1 MSKPIEL
8 MHVYFGENKNTCG
21 TCCNLVEV
29 IRGKKKLRKCKA
41 YGGFHSSKADWAKK
55 WVACGLYGE
64 HVPQPIVSDVD
75 RLRLH
80 ANCMMDE
87 WESTL
92 CKRSEFITAA
102 NRIEQLRAE
111 LTNERIDNT
120 NLIGELATVTAERDR
135 YKAEHENP
143 QPLTLEEVKEHITK
157 GHPNDIKPL
166 YVDFKPT
173 IPIDYASRWRD
184 AYNLSRLIAGRGDE
198 YGKTWIAYR
207 SKPKEENT

>member
-64 HVPQPIVSDVD
+64 HVPQPIVSDVE

>member
-29 IRGKKKLRKCKA
+29 IRGRKKLRKCKA

-55 WVACGLYGE
+55 WVAYGLYGE
-64 HVPQPIVSDVD
+64 HVPQPMVSDVE

-198 YGKTWIAYR
+198 YGKTWLAYR
-207 SKPKEENT
+207 SKPKRSE

>member
-1 MSKPIEL
+1 MTDKE
-8 MHVYFGENKNTCG
+8 
-21 TCCNLVEV
+21 LVE
-29 IRGKKKLRKCKA
+29 RLNA
-41 YGGFHSSKADWAKK
+41 YSAQYQNHGG
-55 WVACGLYGE
+55 
-64 HVPQPIVSDVD
+64 
-75 RLRLH
+75 
-80 ANCMMDE
+80 
-87 WESTL
+87 
-92 CKRSEFITAA
+92 ITAEA
-102 NRIEQLRAE
+102 ADRIEQLRAE

-173 IPIDYASRWRD
+173 IPIDYTSRWRN

-207 SKPKEENT
+207 SKPKRSE